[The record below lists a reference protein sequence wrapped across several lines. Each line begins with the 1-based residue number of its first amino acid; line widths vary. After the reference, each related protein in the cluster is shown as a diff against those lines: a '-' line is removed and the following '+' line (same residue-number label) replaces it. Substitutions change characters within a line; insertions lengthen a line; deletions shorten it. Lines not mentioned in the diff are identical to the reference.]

1 MKIWSISCSTGC
13 LQSGHCFKLVQFFS
27 EQMHKCLHGINNAF
41 LGLSRHTTHKVASSS
56 SSSSSTCP
64 RSILA
69 LSAVHQSINNIDNCS
84 SRMTLLPQLFNQSVV
99 KNIVVVAVAVS
110 NRGGHNW
117 LWHSQTVSGLFRF
130 RAMLVARHFAVYA
143 SKSLLH
149 QAKQKL

>member
-1 MKIWSISCSTGC
+1 M
-13 LQSGHCFKLVQFFS
+13 
-27 EQMHKCLHGINNAF
+27 A
-41 LGLSRHTTHKVASSS
+41 
-56 SSSSSTCP
+56 
-64 RSILA
+64 
-69 LSAVHQSINNIDNCS
+69 
-84 SRMTLLPQLFNQSVV
+84 LLPQLFNQSVV
-99 KNIVVVAVAVS
+99 KNIVVVIVVIVIVVVVVVVVAVAVAVS